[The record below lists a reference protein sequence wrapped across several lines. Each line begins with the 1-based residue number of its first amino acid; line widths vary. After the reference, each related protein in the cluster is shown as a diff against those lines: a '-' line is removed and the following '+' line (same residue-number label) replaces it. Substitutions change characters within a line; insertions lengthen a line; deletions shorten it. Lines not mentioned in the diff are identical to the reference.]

1 MINVIPPEMVN
12 EFLEERIDKIG
23 QNGNDG
29 EHYEEIDMPCKGCKC
44 TQKGN
49 DKPRTGSGDP
59 TEENEVSEVVDED
72 LGIFNVPQ
80 EEWDEFVIEELPV
93 LEGHGVFGDGGG
105 SFINEDVAASE
116 IDWPSLG
123 SNGVWVEPAPE
134 IHLIEPEKSD
144 GSTAS
149 YYELPE
155 GATELQDIISAD
167 NMNAQMGEI
176 GRAWKRYGKCSHSD
190 KMRDIR
196 KIQFYAKAEEERLL
210 KYGSD

>member
-72 LGIFNVPQ
+72 LGIF
-80 EEWDEFVIEELPV
+80 
-93 LEGHGVFGDGGG
+93 
-105 SFINEDVAASE
+105 
-116 IDWPSLG
+116 
-123 SNGVWVEPAPE
+123 
-134 IHLIEPEKSD
+134 K
-144 GSTAS
+144 
-149 YYELPE
+149 
-155 GATELQDIISAD
+155 
-167 NMNAQMGEI
+167 I
-176 GRAWKRYGKCSHSD
+176 GRAHV
-190 KMRDIR
+190 
-196 KIQFYAKAEEERLL
+196 
-210 KYGSD
+210 